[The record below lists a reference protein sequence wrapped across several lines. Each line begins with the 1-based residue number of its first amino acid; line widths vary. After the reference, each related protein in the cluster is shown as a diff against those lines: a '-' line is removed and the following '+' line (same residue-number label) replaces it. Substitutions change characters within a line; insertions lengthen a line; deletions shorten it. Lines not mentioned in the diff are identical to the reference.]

1 MILLPAS
8 EVYALQNLTGSVPP
22 YDWLSLTGGSVTSVG
37 GTYTDAYGATYTLT
51 DIIDGG
57 SVTMGG
63 LTIPVEYGGVPYYV
77 RIIANLWAGVRDVLV
92 TDQSGN
98 LITHKLQNDFCNLD
112 ILGRADFGPKGQ
124 TPGTGL
130 SYNASPNLYWLYT
143 YTAATNALV

>member
-1 MILLPAS
+1 MILLPS
-8 EVYALQNLTGSVPP
+8 SSVYALQSLTGNVPP
-22 YDWLSLTGGSVTSVG
+22 YDWLSLTGGTVTSVG
-37 GTYTDAYGATYTLT
+37 GTYTDPSGATYSLT

-77 RIIANLWAGVRDVLV
+77 RITANLWAGVRDVVV
-92 TDQSGN
+92 TDQAGN
-98 LITHKLQNDFCNLD
+98 LITHKLQNDFFNLD
-112 ILGRADFGPKGQ
+112 LLGRSDFGPKGQ

-130 SYNASPNLYWLYT
+130 SYNASPNLYWLYS

>member
-8 EVYALQNLTGSVPP
+8 EVYSLQSMTDNVPP

-51 DIIDGG
+51 DIIEGG
-57 SVTMGG
+57 SVTMSG

-77 RIIANLWAGVRDVLV
+77 RITANLWAGVRDVVV
-92 TDQSGN
+92 TDQAGN

-112 ILGRADFGPKGQ
+112 LLGRADFGPKGQ

-130 SYNASPNLYWLYT
+130 SYNSSPNLYWLYS
-143 YTAATNALV
+143 YTGATHEVV